1 MPTHEALRLAEEKGL
16 DLVEISPRAF
26 PPVCRIMDY
35 GKYKYE
41 EAKKKQQ
48 ARKRASTV
56 ETKEIKFRPK
66 TEEHDM
72 AFKVKHVR
80 RFLEGGN
87 KVRLAVVFRGREI
100 THPQT
105 GMNVLNR
112 VVDMCADIATVEATP
127 EHGRSPHDHGDR
139 AQAGR
144 GAQGAGGRRR
154 RRSPLRWPPRPRSA
168 TSSRAASRRRRRL
181 RRWMTTKISTRTR
194 STRTSRTTTTT
205 SDAAADDAGVG
216 PDCPRVTSLGIL
228 VSPRRLR
235 RIAIPYE
242 IALSCVGRLGHKTA
256 PRVMPKVKT
265 HSGAKKRF
273 KRTASGKFK
282 FAHVF
287 KRHLLTGRSKKRK
300 RQLAQR
306 GVRAARASPPDRRV
320 AAVRLVV
327 ES

>member
-1 MPTHEALRLAEEKGL
+1 MNGRPGRDDRRRPQGDRLRINHRIRVPEVRVIGEEGEQLGVMPTHEALRLAEERGV

-112 VVDMCADIATVEATP
+112 VVDMCNDIATVEVTP
-127 EHGRSPHDHGDR
+127 NMEGRRMIMVITPKPGVVRKAQELKKAQLAAQAAAEAAKRSPQPGKPV
-139 AQAGR
+139 AQA
-144 GAQGAGGRRR
+144 A
-154 RRSPLRWPPRPRSA
+154 PPPVDDDDD
-168 TSSRAASRRRRRL
+168 L
-181 RRWMTTKISTRTR
+181 DE
-194 STRTSRTTTTT
+194 
-205 SDAAADDAGVG
+205 DAINADVEDDDDDDA
-216 PDCPRVTSLGIL
+216 D
-228 VSPRRLR
+228 
-235 RIAIPYE
+235 
-242 IALSCVGRLGHKTA
+242 A
-256 PRVMPKVKT
+256 P
-265 HSGAKKRF
+265 SAG
-273 KRTASGKFK
+273 
-282 FAHVF
+282 
-287 KRHLLTGRSKKRK
+287 
-300 RQLAQR
+300 
-306 GVRAARASPPDRRV
+306 
-320 AAVRLVV
+320 
-327 ES
+327 

>member
-1 MPTHEALRLAEEKGL
+1 MNVRPGGRFDRRRPEQGLRINHRIRVPEVRVIAEEEQLGVLPTHEALRLAEERGL

-105 GMNVLNR
+105 GMNVLNK
-112 VVDMCADIATVEATP
+112 VVDLCNDIATVEVTP
-127 EHGRSPHDHGDR
+127 NME
-139 AQAGR
+139 
-144 GAQGAGGRRR
+144 GRRMIMVITPKPGVVR
-154 RRSPLRWPPRPRSA
+154 KAQEAKKAQL
-168 TSSRAASRRRRRL
+168 AAQ
-181 RRWMTTKISTRTR
+181 
-194 STRTSRTTTTT
+194 
-205 SDAAADDAGVG
+205 AAADAAKRGPMPAGKAAAPPPPPEDDDDDLDEDAINADVE
-216 PDCPRVTSLGIL
+216 DDDDDDD
-228 VSPRRLR
+228 
-235 RIAIPYE
+235 
-242 IALSCVGRLGHKTA
+242 A
-256 PRVMPKVKT
+256 PAGDAP
-265 HSGAKKRF
+265 
-273 KRTASGKFK
+273 
-282 FAHVF
+282 
-287 KRHLLTGRSKKRK
+287 
-300 RQLAQR
+300 AQ
-306 GVRAARASPPDRRV
+306 
-320 AAVRLVV
+320 
-327 ES
+327 

>member
-1 MPTHEALRLAEEKGL
+1 MNPRPPGGRFDRRRPEQGLRINHRIRVPEVRVIAEEEQLGVLPTHEALRLAEEKGL

-80 RFLEGGN
+80 RFLGGGN

-112 VVDMCADIATVEATP
+112 VVDMCNDIATVEVTP
-127 EHGRSPHDHGDR
+127 NME
-139 AQAGR
+139 
-144 GAQGAGGRRR
+144 GRRMIMVITPKPGVVR
-154 RRSPLRWPPRPRSA
+154 KAMEAKKAQL
-168 TSSRAASRRRRRL
+168 AAQ
-181 RRWMTTKISTRTR
+181 TAA
-194 STRTSRTTTTT
+194 
-205 SDAAADDAGVG
+205 DAAKRNQQGGKPIAAAPTPPPVEDDDDDLDEDAINADVEDDDDDDVPADA
-216 PDCPRVTSLGIL
+216 
-228 VSPRRLR
+228 
-235 RIAIPYE
+235 
-242 IALSCVGRLGHKTA
+242 A
-256 PRVMPKVKT
+256 P
-265 HSGAKKRF
+265 A
-273 KRTASGKFK
+273 
-282 FAHVF
+282 
-287 KRHLLTGRSKKRK
+287 
-300 RQLAQR
+300 
-306 GVRAARASPPDRRV
+306 
-320 AAVRLVV
+320 
-327 ES
+327 E

>member
-1 MPTHEALRLAEEKGL
+1 MNGRPPGRFDRRRPEQGLRINHRIRVPEIRVILEEEQLGVMPTHEALRLAEEKGL

-100 THPQT
+100 THPKT

-112 VVDMCADIATVEATP
+112 VVELCNDIATVEATP
-127 EHGRSPHDHGDR
+127 NMEGRRMIMVIAPKPGVVR
-139 AQAGR
+139 KAQEAKKAQA
-144 GAQGAGGRRR
+144 AQAQAAAAAAGGKKDQ
-154 RRSPLRWPPRPRSA
+154 PGKQAPGVAEVDEEDDLDEDQINADVEDDEDDDVPGDVPQADPP
-168 TSSRAASRRRRRL
+168 
-181 RRWMTTKISTRTR
+181 
-194 STRTSRTTTTT
+194 
-205 SDAAADDAGVG
+205 
-216 PDCPRVTSLGIL
+216 
-228 VSPRRLR
+228 
-235 RIAIPYE
+235 
-242 IALSCVGRLGHKTA
+242 
-256 PRVMPKVKT
+256 
-265 HSGAKKRF
+265 
-273 KRTASGKFK
+273 
-282 FAHVF
+282 
-287 KRHLLTGRSKKRK
+287 
-300 RQLAQR
+300 Q
-306 GVRAARASPPDRRV
+306 
-320 AAVRLVV
+320 
-327 ES
+327 

>member
-1 MPTHEALRLAEEKGL
+1 MNVRPPGGRFDRRRPEQGLRINHRIRVPEVRVIAEEEQLGVMPTHEALRLAEEKGL

-105 GMNVLNR
+105 GMNVLNK
-112 VVDMCADIATVEATP
+112 VVDLCNDIAVVEATP
-127 EHGRSPHDHGDR
+127 NME
-139 AQAGR
+139 
-144 GAQGAGGRRR
+144 GRRMIMVIAPKPGVVR
-154 RRSPLRWPPRPRSA
+154 KAQELKKQQVAAQIAAEAAKRNQQPGKPQVQPQPPPPDDDDLDEDEINA
-168 TSSRAASRRRRRL
+168 D
-181 RRWMTTKISTRTR
+181 I
-194 STRTSRTTTTT
+194 
-205 SDAAADDAGVG
+205 DDDDDDA
-216 PDCPRVTSLGIL
+216 P
-228 VSPRRLR
+228 
-235 RIAIPYE
+235 AE
-242 IALSCVGRLGHKTA
+242 
-256 PRVMPKVKT
+256 
-265 HSGAKKRF
+265 
-273 KRTASGKFK
+273 
-282 FAHVF
+282 
-287 KRHLLTGRSKKRK
+287 
-300 RQLAQR
+300 
-306 GVRAARASPPDRRV
+306 
-320 AAVRLVV
+320 
-327 ES
+327 